1 MKKRTLIL
9 VLSLISYFSV
19 IAQNTFL
26 LGTKWDQETPFNY
39 MCPVINGTHTV
50 TGCGATAL
58 AQILNFYKQ
67 PAHGYKEITY
77 KAANIEDS
85 IKVNFNDLY
94 FDWANMQDEYSKEIS
109 ETDASAQAVSQL
121 MYACGTAVQMQYGK
135 NASSVNNRHKMLYG
149 MQHYLHFS
157 PDSRYLHRKFYTTS
171 EWKEILNGNLSD
183 GHPVFYRGDWMFQG
197 SKTGHMFIV
206 DGVKDN
212 QYHVNFGKRGSGD
225 KYVDLDV
232 INQSG
237 EYPGNRGVCYNYEEA
252 MVINCFPTPEYNNY
266 PRQRCISVAVPILND
281 DKYLKEATIKKGESF
296 TLSCDLANYS
306 DRRDTINYGWALVK
320 DGHLLK
326 MLNSN
331 KYILSSGSHFSAPKH
346 LQTTIPNDVGD
357 GNYQLILYSK
367 QHSSEVWEEV
377 WKDAPNCVDISVQ
390 NSFVYITM
398 PDSHNLNPLLYIST
412 PIEEVETWRA
422 DLVPGRTF
430 RLCIKNETTNNFEG
444 TLKFEVTANGTV
456 YEYETAIAVYSQ
468 TTPEYRVEIPTDACD
483 LTNKQIT
490 SIKAYYEYDSEYFEM
505 TTTKPSSVAE
515 VQYNQSTPVSIYS
528 LSGIKIATV
537 SSSDDNLLYQS
548 TLRNLPQGI
557 YIVNRNGMSYKVR
570 CE

>member
-26 LGTKWDQETPFNY
+26 ISTKWDQGTPFNY
-39 MCPVINGTHTV
+39 MCPFINGTHTM

-58 AQILNFYKQ
+58 AQILYFYKQ
-67 PAHGYKEITY
+67 PAHGYEEITY

-85 IKVNFNDLY
+85 IKVNFNDIY

-206 DGVKDN
+206 DGVNDN

-252 MVINCFPTPEYNNY
+252 MVINCFPTPEYNDY
-266 PRQRCISVAVPILND
+266 PRQRCISVDAPILND
-281 DKYLKEATIKKGESF
+281 DKYLKEAKLKKGESF
-296 TLSCDLANYS
+296 TLSCDLANFS

-346 LQTTIPNDVGD
+346 IQTNIPNDVGD

-367 QHSSEVWEEV
+367 QHSSDVWEEV
-377 WKDAPNCVDISVQ
+377 LEDAPNCVDISVQ

-444 TLKFEVTANGTV
+444 YLKFEITANGTV

-468 TTPEYRVEIPTDACD
+468 TTPEYRVEIPTVACD

-490 SIKAYYEYDSEYFEM
+490 SIKAYYEYESEYFEM
-505 TTTKPSSVAE
+505 TTTKPSSVVD

-548 TLRNLPQGI
+548 TLRNLPKGI

>member
-26 LGTKWDQETPFNY
+26 ISTKWDQGTPFNY
-39 MCPVINGTHTV
+39 MCPFINGTHTM

-58 AQILNFYKQ
+58 AQILYFYKQ
-67 PAHGYKEITY
+67 PAHGYEEITY

-85 IKVNFNDLY
+85 IKVNFNDIY

-171 EWKEILNGNLSD
+171 EWKEILNSNLSN
-183 GHPVFYRGDWMFQG
+183 GHPVFYRGDWIFQG

-206 DGVKDN
+206 DGVNDN

-252 MVINCFPTPEYNNY
+252 MVINCFPTPEYNDY
-266 PRQRCISVAVPILND
+266 PRQRCISVDAPILND
-281 DKYLKEATIKKGESF
+281 DKYLKEAKLKKGESF
-296 TLSCDLANYS
+296 TLSCDLANFS

-346 LQTTIPNDVGD
+346 IQTNIPNDVGD

-367 QHSSEVWEEV
+367 QHSSDVWEEV
-377 WKDAPNCVDISVQ
+377 LEDAPNCVDISVQ

-444 TLKFEVTANGTV
+444 YLKFEITANGTV

-468 TTPEYRVEIPTDACD
+468 TTPEYRVEIPTVACD

-490 SIKAYYEYDSEYFEM
+490 SIKAYYEYESEYFEM
-505 TTTKPSSVAE
+505 TTTKPSSVVD

-548 TLRNLPQGI
+548 TLRNLPKGI